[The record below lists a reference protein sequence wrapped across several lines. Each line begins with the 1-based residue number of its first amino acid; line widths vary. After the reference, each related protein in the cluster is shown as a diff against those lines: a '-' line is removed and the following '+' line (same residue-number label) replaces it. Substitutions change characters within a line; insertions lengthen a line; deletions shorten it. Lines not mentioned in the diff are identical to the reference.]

1 MEITKIKMPKTKSES
16 WLRTL
21 LHSFIPK
28 PRFLLIMLLDFI
40 LLFLLINAGYL
51 LVYGIDKA
59 AAIVGKNKIDDLAAT
74 SLTQLE
80 ATTNAIQSFFQSLYL
95 YVFLFVLFAFLMI
108 VIFQSIAYA
117 VLLGKKPDLN
127 YFKNFFLA
135 NLIWIPA
142 LLIIFFII
150 FKLFKESVMIGL
162 FMLALLLAAYF
173 TNILYILLAKRGKVF
188 KSIKTALQLGVEK
201 PHIFIAPFIAGIAAY
216 ASNYIAL
223 LGMPAASII
232 AAIAILYCLAWLR
245 SYTAMMLTD
254 V

>member
-1 MEITKIKMPKTKSES
+1 MPKKTES

-40 LLFLLINAGYL
+40 FLFLLANAAYFL
-51 LVYGIDKA
+51 EYGINQA
-59 AAIVGKNKIDDLAAT
+59 AAIVGKNKISDLATT

-80 ATTNAIQSFFQSLYL
+80 ATTAAMQSFFNALYL
-95 YVFLFVLFAFLMI
+95 YAFLFVLFAFLMI
-108 VIFQSIAYA
+108 VIFQGIVYA

-142 LLIIFFII
+142 VLILFFAI
-150 FKLFKESVMIGL
+150 FKLFKENVMISL
-162 FMLALLLAAYF
+162 FMLALLLTIYF

-188 KSIKTALQLGVEK
+188 KSIKTALQLGVEELY
-201 PHIFIAPFIAGIAAY
+201 IFIALVIAGIAAY
-216 ASNYIAL
+216 ASNFIAL
-223 LGMPAASII
+223 LGMPAAPII
-232 AAIAILYCLAWLR
+232 AAIVLLYCLAWFR
-245 SYTAMMLTD
+245 SYTAIMLD
-254 V
+254 SN